1 MTAMIAKVGLVT
13 LHLPPLPLSLCN
25 HHQTCFIYLGSECA
39 AVSPEIPPG
48 LLFQPFKVI
57 SLTGYLSC
65 YCIWTTTA
73 LSSMAVVALLS
84 PIPYI
89 NINPREQTKIQDKTD
104 KDLLFVLRFS
114 LAFTKSLI
122 HGEIPALFFLVRVKV
137 QFVEDSLLQQEGG
150 CKQSSSFYHFI
161 QCWK

>member
-13 LHLPPLPLSLCN
+13 LRLPLLPLSLCN
-25 HHQTCFIYLGSECA
+25 HHQTCFICFGFECA
-39 AVSPEIPPG
+39 AVRPEIPPG

-73 LSSMAVVALLS
+73 LSSRAVAALLS

-89 NINPREQTKIQDKTD
+89 NSNPWEQAKIQFKTD
-104 KDLLFVLRFS
+104 KDMLFVLRFS
-114 LAFTKSLI
+114 LAFPKSLT

-137 QFVEDSLLQQEGG
+137 QFVEDSPL
-150 CKQSSSFYHFI
+150 
-161 QCWK
+161 